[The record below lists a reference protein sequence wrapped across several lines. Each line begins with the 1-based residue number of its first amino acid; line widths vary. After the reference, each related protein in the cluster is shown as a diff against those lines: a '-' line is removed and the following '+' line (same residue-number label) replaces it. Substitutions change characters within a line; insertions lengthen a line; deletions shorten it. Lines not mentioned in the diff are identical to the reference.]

1 MDDRVVFTVGELARR
16 TGLPARTIR
25 FWAEIGALP
34 PAGRSASGYRLYDA
48 AGLARLELIATL
60 RQLGVGLADI
70 RRVLDRR
77 ATLAEVAAAHVRALD
92 AQIDGLRLRR
102 GVLAEVARHGSAA
115 EEMVLMQRFAK
126 LSDQQRKRLVDDFLE
141 ETLGGLEAAPGVLGH
156 LLQAR
161 PDLPESPTPEQ
172 LDAWMELA
180 ELVSDPGFRNG
191 VRALAIY
198 TTRQR
203 QASGPQAS
211 QPPAAVRLARRVVT
225 EAGAAQARGVAPD
238 SPEAAQVLDR
248 VLGGDKQDASQAE
261 LLDLLAQLEIVTD
274 PRGERY
280 WELVGVLH
288 GWPPYPDGV
297 PSLEHVRAGLRA
309 HGWVIAALRA
319 HA

>member
-25 FWAEIGALP
+25 FWTEIGALP

-48 AGLARLELIATL
+48 EGLARLELIATL

-102 GVLAEVARHGSAA
+102 GVLAEVARRGSAA

-141 ETLGGLEAAPGVLGH
+141 EVAGGVGTANGMVAQ
-156 LLQAR
+156 LLRAR
-161 PDLPESPTPEQ
+161 PELPDDPTPEQ
-172 LDAWMELA
+172 VHAWIELA
-180 ELVSDPGFRNG
+180 ELLSDPGFRRG
-191 VRALAIY
+191 VRALAAY
-198 TTRQR
+198 TVAQ
-203 QASGPQAS
+203 
-211 QPPAAVRLARRVVT
+211 RLAGAPPSARLAKRMLRAAAD
-225 EAGAAQARGVAPD
+225 AGGVAPE
-238 SPEAAQVLDR
+238 SAEGAEVLDR
-248 VLGGDKQDASQAE
+248 LLDGGPSRAE
-261 LLDLLAQLEIVTD
+261 LLELLAPLEAVTE
-274 PRGERY
+274 PRGARY

-297 PSLEHVRAGLRA
+297 PSLEHLRAGLRA
-309 HGWVIAALRA
+309 HGWVLAALRA